1 MPLLEQLGKIKI
13 KMETIGKITFMLT
26 DFMSA
31 KLHHYNSDLNNLLN
45 YYYFTKINFNR
56 FKSNN
61 TLAFTEMLKHSI
73 SHL

>member
-1 MPLLEQLGKIKI
+1 MPLLEQLVKIKI
-13 KMETIGKITFMLT
+13 EMETIGKISFILTYFMYV
-26 DFMSA
+26 

-61 TLAFTEMLKHSI
+61 TLAFAQILKQPI
-73 SHL
+73 SHF

>member
-1 MPLLEQLGKIKI
+1 
-13 KMETIGKITFMLT
+13 METIGKISFMLT
-26 DFMSA
+26 YFMYV

-61 TLAFTEMLKHSI
+61 T
-73 SHL
+73 